1 MSEWS
6 EGYVSDINYTYGY
19 YSELNPNSM
28 IIPFL
33 MAGLAPPKITC
44 ACELG
49 FGQGVSLNVHASA
62 SEVHWFGTDFNP
74 SQVGFAQQLA
84 EVVGNHAHLY
94 DQSFRD
100 FCERDDLPEFDFI
113 GLHGI
118 WTWISVENQQII
130 TDFIRRKLR
139 VGGVVY
145 ISYNTLPGWSTLA
158 PLQHILSQHD
168 QLMGSRKQSK
178 RERVSQAFDFSKAL
192 VQMSPR
198 MMKKAPAIIDHI
210 QKSSEKDPSYLAHEY
225 LNQDWQALY
234 FSQVAE
240 ALTPAKLT
248 YVSSANFLDDFAP
261 SNLTSE
267 QQSFLND
274 LADPVMRQT
283 SKDYLQNTIF
293 RRDYWVKGAQS
304 LTAAQLEQHWQQL
317 RFLLVVEPKDIELK
331 VSGVLGTVSLRED
344 IYQPLIALLADHQ
357 IHSYGAIKAQLPTA
371 MSHQLLSEALAILHG
386 MDSIALV
393 QDQAVIQAVKPKC
406 DALNAHLIQSH
417 IDGAQIGYLAS
428 PVTGGSIQVDKLS
441 MLFLHAYQQG
451 ATKPQ
456 DWVKSAWQRLKSQD
470 QCLLKNGNKLVGDED
485 NLAELTRLA
494 QIFAQG
500 LLQTLKYLQIVE

>member
-1 MSEWS
+1 MSDWS

-19 YSELNPNSM
+19 YSELNPNNM
-28 IIPFL
+28 VIPFL
-33 MAGLAPPKITC
+33 MAGLAPPKIAS

-49 FGQGVSLNVHASA
+49 FGQGVSLNIHASA
-62 SEVHWFGTDFNP
+62 SEVQWFGTDFNP
-74 SQVGFAQQLA
+74 SQVGFAQHLA
-84 EVVGNHAHLY
+84 EVAGNHAHLC
-94 DQSFRD
+94 DQSFRA

-118 WTWISVENQQII
+118 WTWISVDNQQII

-145 ISYNTLPGWSTLA
+145 LSYNTLPGWSTLA

-168 QLMGSRKQSK
+168 QMLGSHRDTK
-178 RERVSQAFDFSKAL
+178 RERVKQAFDFSKAL
-192 VQMSPR
+192 MNLSSAMVKQ
-198 MMKKAPAIIDHI
+198 APNIIDRI
-210 QKSSEKDPSYLAHEY
+210 QKNSEKDPSYLAHEY

-240 ALTPAKLT
+240 ALAPAKLT

-261 SNLTSE
+261 SNLTRE

-283 SKDYLQNTIF
+283 CKDYMQNTIF
-293 RRDYWVKGAQS
+293 RRDYWVKGVQS

-317 RFLLVVEPKDIELK
+317 RFLLVVEPKNIELK
-331 VSGVLGTVSLRED
+331 VSGALGTVSLRED

-371 MSHQLLSEALAILHG
+371 MNGQLLSESLAILHG
-386 MDSIALV
+386 MGCIVLV
-393 QDQAVIQAVKPKC
+393 QDEAVIQAAKPKC
-406 DALNAHLIQSH
+406 EALNAHLIQSH
-417 IDGAQIGYLAS
+417 RDGAEIGYLAS

-441 MLFLHAYQQG
+441 MLLLHAYQQG
-451 ATKPQ
+451 ATEPQ
-456 DWVKSAWQRLKSQD
+456 DWVKSVWQVLKSQD